1 LLTSHIAYPE
11 PPSRTTN
18 KNNRRL
24 GGVGKKVAAVLQRSG
39 TSNRQ
44 LALIAFLMVVLVG
57 LVVLVA
63 V

>member
-1 LLTSHIAYPE
+1 M
-11 PPSRTTN
+11 
-18 KNNRRL
+18 
-24 GGVGKKVAAVLQRSG
+24 AAVLARSG

-44 LALIAFLMVVLVG
+44 LALIAALMVVLVG